1 MGNINIPPEWPDDF
15 SDFYNDPL
23 FIRYQQEMLLKGL
36 AERTVKDY
44 GRALKQFLM
53 SFDASV
59 ESLTNDDIK
68 TYLIEL
74 KEIGFSDSKIKISL
88 AAIRHF
94 WELALKREWTLHRA
108 IKLNRKQTIP
118 DSLSVDVV
126 MMILN
131 HVRLFRYRIVLYTL
145 YCTGMRLDEG
155 LNLRVEDIDTE
166 RMVLRV
172 SKTKGGRPRTVPLS
186 APLLLSLRQYWKS
199 HRNPKLVFPFLG
211 RALRDLANVST
222 TTKPM
227 ARGGVQTA
235 MRNAAKE
242 LRIAQQA
249 SPHILRHSYATHMLE
264 YGINLRL
271 IQIYLGHKSPSTTAR
286 YTHLSEASILQSQQ
300 ALNKFTAGLRT
311 DDIDKK
317 SDPEE

>member
-1 MGNINIPPEWPDDF
+1 MGNINVPPEWPDDF
-15 SDFYNDPL
+15 SDLYNHPL

-44 GRALKQFLM
+44 GRALKQFLT
-53 SFDASV
+53 SFDAKV
-59 ESLTNDDIK
+59 ETITNDDIK

-88 AAIRHF
+88 SAIRHF

-118 DSLSVDVV
+118 DSLSVEVV

-131 HVRLFRYRIVLYTL
+131 QVRLFRYRIVLYTL
-145 YCTGMRLDEG
+145 YCTGMRLNEG
-155 LNLRVEDIDTE
+155 LNLRVEDIDAE

-172 SKTKGGRPRTVPLS
+172 WKTKGGRPRTVPLS
-186 APLLLSLRQYWKS
+186 IPLLKALRQYWKT
-199 HRNPKLVFPFLG
+199 HQNPKLVFPFFG
-211 RALRDLANVST
+211 RALKDQANISKT
-222 TTKPM
+222 TRTM
-227 ARGGVQTA
+227 AHGSVQIA
-235 MRNAAKE
+235 MSEAAKE
-242 LRIAQQA
+242 LGIAQQA

-271 IQIYLGHKSPSTTAR
+271 IQLYLGHKSPSTTAR
-286 YTHLSEASILQSQQ
+286 YTHLTEASILQSQQ

-311 DDIDKK
+311 DDIGKK
-317 SDPEE
+317 SDSEE

>member
-53 SFDASV
+53 SFDANV

-118 DSLSVDVV
+118 DSLSVEVV

-131 HVRLFRYRIVLYTL
+131 HVRLFRFRIVLYTL
-145 YCTGMRLDEG
+145 
-155 LNLRVEDIDTE
+155 
-166 RMVLRV
+166 
-172 SKTKGGRPRTVPLS
+172 
-186 APLLLSLRQYWKS
+186 
-199 HRNPKLVFPFLG
+199 
-211 RALRDLANVST
+211 
-222 TTKPM
+222 
-227 ARGGVQTA
+227 
-235 MRNAAKE
+235 
-242 LRIAQQA
+242 
-249 SPHILRHSYATHMLE
+249 
-264 YGINLRL
+264 
-271 IQIYLGHKSPSTTAR
+271 
-286 YTHLSEASILQSQQ
+286 
-300 ALNKFTAGLRT
+300 
-311 DDIDKK
+311 
-317 SDPEE
+317 